1 MMQNVYTTNRTQ
13 NVHVQ
18 PPLHFLQSFCVLQ
31 VDVQQFNNNYK
42 MIWKWN
48 SIEIR

>member
-31 VDVQQFNNNYK
+31 VDVQQLQGDDLEMEFN
-42 MIWKWN
+42 
-48 SIEIR
+48 SQ